1 MYRGRSNIL
10 PIIIMVIIAV
20 VAIIALVTLGRN
32 LLRGDSDGEV
42 VNDAATR
49 ALLNTE
55 ADRSVSMAVR
65 GQIVAE
71 VTTAVPSSV
80 NVSGHGFSLIST
92 IAGWSKYSAPC
103 SACCIC
109 FGRRLTSE
117 LNSRRF
123 KIAATP
129 ARSVSLTSATFQ
141 SSSTGASVQIRPTSL
156 AKNLPPHYFESLI
169 RLRIFSSI

>member
-71 VTTAVPSSV
+71 ENFRSYDIEISPIGRRMTIYKGYKNEVLEAVRLSNSTEAYTEFV
-80 NVSGHGFSLIST
+80 NALNRANFAEEAQLPDRLNDVQGICIL
-92 IAGWSKYSAPC
+92 AAARSAPWRTMKLLLWI
-103 SACCIC
+103 SGV
-109 FGRRLTSE
+109 GRR
-117 LNSRRF
+117 RP
-123 KIAATP
+123 KC
-129 ARSVSLTSATFQ
+129 VST
-141 SSSTGASVQIRPTSL
+141 
-156 AKNLPPHYFESLI
+156 
-169 RLRIFSSI
+169 

>member
-65 GQIVAE
+65 
-71 VTTAVPSSV
+71 
-80 NVSGHGFSLIST
+80 
-92 IAGWSKYSAPC
+92 AG
-103 SACCIC
+103 
-109 FGRRLTSE
+109 
-117 LNSRRF
+117 
-123 KIAATP
+123 
-129 ARSVSLTSATFQ
+129 
-141 SSSTGASVQIRPTSL
+141 
-156 AKNLPPHYFESLI
+156 
-169 RLRIFSSI
+169 IF